1 MTDLWNTI
9 VNQYIG
15 RLVAPDWGTLVL
27 LIPLG
32 LLLVV
37 VLYLGWILKRFATAG
52 PRTRGGPVVAI
63 APAGVH
69 MPGPSL
75 SPLYLAGA
83 VTVLFLGLAA
93 MNADPKVL
101 VLGTVPLRD
110 IGPAILVLGALL
122 TLGAGIHWLREVM
135 RESARPAGRGVV
147 AVGEDDRRP
156 PAGVHMPGP
165 SFRPLLLAIAAAV
178 LILGQGLATN
188 TKLAKDIGGVGTPIL
203 LAGVA
208 MFVIVALQ
216 WLRDAV
222 IEYRLTVKAD
232 RTGHLEN
239 PPAPRFPWVTLGIF
253 AALLVVAFVVGTG
266 TFPPKSGGGAPA
278 ASAAPGGGGAAPS
291 AAPGSGASAAPGG
304 GSSAPSTSPG
314 GGGGGASG
322 PSLALVASGIA
333 YDQADLA
340 APAGAAFTIAF
351 DNQDA
356 GIPHNVAIHEGSAT
370 GTTVFTGDIVTGVAQ
385 KAYSVPALKAGT
397 YAFVC
402 SVHPNMVGTLTVK

>member
-1 MTDLWNTI
+1 MTDIWNTL
-9 VNQYIG
+9 VNQYLG
-15 RLVAPDWGTLVL
+15 RLVSPDWGTLVL

-32 LLLVV
+32 LLVVV
-37 VLYLGWILKRFATAG
+37 VLYLGWIARRFATAG

-83 VTVLFLGLAA
+83 ATVLFLGLAA

-101 VLGTVPLRD
+101 VAGSVPLRD
-110 IGPAILVLGALL
+110 IGPWIFGIGALL
-122 TLGAGIHWLREVM
+122 TVGAGIHWLREVM
-135 RESARPAGRGVV
+135 QESARTPGRGLV
-147 AVGEDDRRP
+147 AVGEDERRP

-178 LILGQGLATN
+178 LLLGQGLATN
-188 TKLAKDIGGVGTPIL
+188 ARLAKDVGGVGTPIL
-203 LAGVA
+203 VAGVI
-208 MFVIVALQ
+208 MFIIVALQ

-222 IEYRLTVKAD
+222 IEYRLTAKAD

-239 PPAPRFPWVTLGIF
+239 PPAPHFPWATLGVF
-253 AALLVVAFVVGTG
+253 AALLVVALVVGTG
-266 TFPPKSGGGAPA
+266 TFPRSGGDGSSAAPGGGGGSA
-278 ASAAPGGGGAAPS
+278 STAPGGEGSASAAPGGGAA
-291 AAPGSGASAAPGG
+291 SGA
-304 GSSAPSTSPG
+304 TVK
-314 GGGGGASG
+314 
-322 PSLALVASGIA
+322 LVAQGIA
-333 YDQADLA
+333 FDQADVS
-340 APAGAAFTIAF
+340 APAGTAFTIAF

-356 GIPHNVAIHEGSAT
+356 GIPHNVSIHEGSAS
-370 GTTVFTGDIVTGVAQ
+370 GAAVFTGDIITGLAQ
-385 KAYSVPALKAGT
+385 TAYAVPALKAGT

>member
-1 MTDLWNTI
+1 MTDIWNTL
-9 VNQYIG
+9 VNQYLG
-15 RLVAPDWGTLVL
+15 RLVSPDWGTLVL

-32 LLLVV
+32 LLVVV
-37 VLYLGWILKRFATAG
+37 VLYLGWIARRFATAG

-83 VTVLFLGLAA
+83 ATVLFLGLAA

-101 VLGTVPLRD
+101 VAGSAPLRD
-110 IGPAILVLGALL
+110 IGPWIFGIGALL
-122 TLGAGIHWLREVM
+122 TVGAGIHWLREVM
-135 RESARPAGRGVV
+135 QESARTPGRGLV
-147 AVGEDDRRP
+147 AVGEDERRP

-178 LILGQGLATN
+178 LLLGQGLATN
-188 TKLAKDIGGVGTPIL
+188 AKLAKDVGGVGTPIL
-203 LAGVA
+203 VAGVI
-208 MFVIVALQ
+208 MFIIVALQ

-222 IEYRLTVKAD
+222 IEYRLTAKAD

-239 PPAPRFPWVTLGIF
+239 PPAPHFPWATLGVF
-253 AALLVVAFVVGTG
+253 AALLVVALVVGTG
-266 TFPPKSGGGAPA
+266 TFPRSGGDGSSAAPGGGGGSA
-278 ASAAPGGGGAAPS
+278 STAPGGEGSASAAPGGGAA
-291 AAPGSGASAAPGG
+291 SGA
-304 GSSAPSTSPG
+304 TVK
-314 GGGGGASG
+314 
-322 PSLALVASGIA
+322 LVAQGIA
-333 YDQADLA
+333 FDQADVS
-340 APAGAAFTIAF
+340 APAGTAFTIAF

-356 GIPHNVAIHEGSAT
+356 GIPHNVSIHEGSAS
-370 GTTVFTGDIVTGVAQ
+370 GAAVFTGDIITGLAQ
-385 KAYSVPALKAGT
+385 TAYAVPALKAGT

>member
-15 RLVAPDWGTLVL
+15 RLVSPDWGTLVL

-37 VLYLGWILKRFATAG
+37 VLYLGWILVRFATAG

-75 SPLYLAGA
+75 SPLYLAGS

-101 VLGTVPLRD
+101 VAGSVPLRD
-110 IGPAILVLGALL
+110 IGPAIFALGALL

-135 RESARPAGRGVV
+135 LESARPAGRGLV
-147 AVGEDDRRP
+147 AAGEDDRHP
-156 PAGVHMPGP
+156 PAGVHVPGP

-188 TKLAKDIGGVGTPIL
+188 AKLVKDVGNVGTPIL
-203 LAGVA
+203 IAGVV

-222 IEYRLTVKAD
+222 IEYRLTVRAD
-232 RTGHLEN
+232 RTGHLDN
-239 PPAPRFPWVTLGIF
+239 PPAPRFPWATLGIF
-253 AALLVVAFVVGTG
+253 AGLLVVAVVVGTG
-266 TFPPKSGGGAPA
+266 TFPPKAGGGAPTVSAAPGGGGSPASAAPGGA
-278 ASAAPGGGGAAPS
+278 ASAAPGGG
-291 AAPGSGASAAPGG
+291 ASAAPGG
-304 GSSAPSTSPG
+304 AG
-314 GGGGGASG
+314 GSG
-322 PSLALVASGIA
+322 PSIALVASGIA
-333 YDQADLA
+333 YDQADLT
-340 APAGAAFTIAF
+340 APAGTAFTIAF

-356 GIPHNVAIHEGSAT
+356 GIPHNVSIHEGSAT
-370 GTTVFTGDIVTGVAQ
+370 GTAVFTGDIVTGVAQ
-385 KAYSVPALKAGT
+385 KAYAVPALKAGT

>member
-1 MTDLWNTI
+1 MTDIWDTL
-9 VNQYIG
+9 VNQYLG
-15 RLVAPDWGTLVL
+15 RLVSPDWGTLVL
-27 LIPLG
+27 LIPVG
-32 LLLVV
+32 LLFVV
-37 VLYLGWILKRFATAG
+37 VGYLLWIARRFATAG

-63 APAGVH
+63 APPGVH

-83 VTVLFLGLAA
+83 ATVLFLGLAA
-93 MNADPKVL
+93 MNADPTVL
-101 VLGTVPLRD
+101 IAGSVPLRD
-110 IGPAILVLGALL
+110 IGPALFALGALL
-122 TLGAGIHWLREVM
+122 TIGAGIHWLREVM
-135 RESARPAGRGVV
+135 QESARPAGRGVV
-147 AVGEDDRRP
+147 YAGEDDRRP

-188 TKLAKDIGGVGTPIL
+188 AKLVKDLGDVGTPIL
-203 LAGVA
+203 VAGVV

-216 WLRDAV
+216 WLRDAL

-239 PPAPRFPWVTLGIF
+239 PPAPHFPWATLTVF
-253 AALLVVAFVVGTG
+253 AALLIVAVVVGTG
-266 TFPPKSGGGAPA
+266 TFPPQSAGGTPA
-278 ASAAPGGGGAAPS
+278 ASAAPGGGGVAPS
-291 AAPGSGASAAPGG
+291 AAPGGAASTAPGG
-304 GSSAPSTSPG
+304 GAASAGPG
-314 GGGGGASG
+314 GGSG
-322 PSLALVASGIA
+322 PVIALVAQGIA
-333 YDQADLA
+333 FDQSEIT
-340 APAGAAFTIAF
+340 APADTPFTIAF

-370 GTTVFTGDIVTGVAQ
+370 GPAVFTGDIITGIAQ
-385 KAYSVPALKAGT
+385 KTNDVPALKAGT